1 MILSLM
7 GQLNPNVTF
16 KRVTLRSNVEVYSI
30 VTHVFGVNYPP
41 VILIVA
47 EQKTV

>member
-1 MILSLM
+1 
-7 GQLNPNVTF
+7 
-16 KRVTLRSNVEVYSI
+16 VYSI